1 MTEWR
6 WRWMTAA
13 ALLLASA
20 VAAGHA
26 VYLYWLPCRGAM
38 LSGTILRGY
47 AYGPDFGDACLRRM
61 DTGMPFPYP
70 GEPVEW
76 AAGAGP
82 LGALAMV
89 LAGLAWLV
97 LTWGSAEAVGTRAI
111 IALPG
116 LLTVGLA
123 VHALL
128 AAESFSYG
136 AILMI
141 GWILV
146 EITAIG
152 AVVDLLGEPSGRS
165 WPPLPL
171 VAAAWGS
178 TAFGGLHQIAEFVA
192 MITFSDANWDVPPGT
207 GYLTTA
213 VLALSAFVTLRYAL
227 AGPFPTQRRPA
238 GASSLVGDP
247 T

>member
-1 MTEWR
+1 MTERR
-6 WRWMTAA
+6 WPWVTAA
-13 ALLLASA
+13 GLLLASA

-26 VYLYWLPCRGAM
+26 VYLYWWPCRHAM

-47 AYGPDFGDACLRRM
+47 AYGPDFGEACLRRM

-76 AAGAGP
+76 AAGAGL
-82 LGALAMV
+82 LGALGMV

-97 LTWGSAEAVGTRAI
+97 LTWGSGEGVGSGAV

-123 VHALL
+123 VHAVL
-128 AAESFSYG
+128 AAESFGYG
-136 AILMI
+136 AVLMI
-141 GWILV
+141 LWILI
-146 EITAIG
+146 EITAFV
-152 AVVDLLGEPSGRS
+152 AVVVLLGEPSGRG

-178 TAFGGLHQIAEFVA
+178 TAYGGFHQIADFVA
-192 MITFSDANWDVPPGT
+192 MMIFSDANWDVPPGT

-213 VLALSAFVTLRYAL
+213 VLGLCAFVTLRYAIS
-227 AGPFPTQRRPA
+227 GPFLTERPRVAGSTSVGRPT
-238 GASSLVGDP
+238 
-247 T
+247 

>member
-1 MTEWR
+1 MTERR
-6 WRWMTAA
+6 WRWVTAA
-13 ALLLASA
+13 GLLLAAA

-38 LSGTILRGY
+38 LSGTVLRGY
-47 AYGPDFGDACLRRM
+47 AYGPDFGEVCLRRM

-70 GEPVEW
+70 GEPVAW
-76 AAGAGP
+76 AGGAGP
-82 LGALAMV
+82 LGASAMV

-97 LTWGSAEAVGTRAI
+97 LTWGSGESVGTNAAI
-111 IALPG
+111 AGPG

-136 AILMI
+136 AVLMI
-141 GWILV
+141 LWILV
-146 EITAIG
+146 EVTALG
-152 AVVDLLGEPSGRS
+152 AVLGLLEPGFGHDG
-165 WPPLPL
+165 PALPL
-171 VAAAWGS
+171 VVAAWGS
-178 TAFGGLHQIAEFVA
+178 TAFGGFHQIADFIAMVA
-192 MITFSDANWDVPPGT
+192 FSEADWDVPPGT

-227 AGPFPTQRRPA
+227 AGRFPTQRRRSA
-238 GASSLVGDP
+238 ASRLVGHP

>member
-1 MTEWR
+1 MTERR
-6 WRWMTAA
+6 WSWATAA
-13 ALLLASA
+13 GLLLASA

-26 VYLYWLPCRGAM
+26 VYLYWLPCRHAM
-38 LSGTILRGY
+38 LSGTILRRY
-47 AYGPDFGDACLRRM
+47 AYGPDFGEACLRRM

-76 AAGAGP
+76 ATGAEL
-82 LGALAMV
+82 LGALGMV

-97 LTWGSAEAVGTRAI
+97 LTWGSGEGVGASAV

-116 LLTVGLA
+116 LLTIGLA
-123 VHALL
+123 VHAVL

-136 AILMI
+136 AVLMI
-141 GWILV
+141 LWILV
-146 EITAIG
+146 EVAAFV
-152 AVVDLLGEPSGRS
+152 AVVVLLGEPPVRDRS
-165 WPPLPL
+165 PLPL
-171 VAAAWGS
+171 VIVAWGS
-178 TAFGGLHQIAEFVA
+178 TAFGGFHQIADFVA

-227 AGPFPTQRRPA
+227 AGPFPTERRRA
-238 GASSLVGDP
+238 TASPLVDHP

>member
-1 MTEWR
+1 MTERR
-6 WRWMTAA
+6 WRWLAAA
-13 ALLLASA
+13 ALLLAAA

-26 VYLYWLPCRGAM
+26 VYLFWLPCRGAM

-47 AYGPDFGDACLRRM
+47 AYGPDFGEACLRRM

-76 AAGAGP
+76 ASGAGP

-97 LTWGSAEAVGTRAI
+97 LTWGSGESVGSNAV
-111 IALPG
+111 IAGPG

-123 VHALL
+123 VHAVL
-128 AAESFSYG
+128 APESFGYG
-136 AILMI
+136 AVLMI
-141 GWILV
+141 LWILV
-146 EITAIG
+146 EVAAFI
-152 AVVDLLGEPSGRS
+152 AVGVLLAQPPGRKRS
-165 WPPLPL
+165 PLPL
-171 VAAAWGS
+171 VVVAWGS
-178 TAFGGLHQIAEFVA
+178 TAFGGFHQIADFVA

-227 AGPFPTQRRPA
+227 AGPLPA
-238 GASSLVGDP
+238 GRRRVAPTRVGRP